1 MKARTAHIRAGQQ
14 PYQQLMFC
22 NCYLFK
28 LLFYKGEALVKTPA
42 SRACEPGDLQT
53 SHRIVRIELG
63 LQKKL
68 TTRSNDLSKIGKS
81 DEKDDNDSLLI
92 NNNSL

>member
-1 MKARTAHIRAGQQ
+1 MAAICCSTFFNYII
-14 PYQQLMFC
+14 
-22 NCYLFK
+22 
-28 LLFYKGEALVKTPA
+28 YKGFALVKTPA